1 MHTFFADYLN
11 LLKKCH
17 DDIHKTINGL
27 PPEALDWVPGAEMN
41 SICVLV
47 YHITG
52 AERFWIGDVAVNE
65 PSNRDRNAEFK
76 VRGLGEAFL
85 RGRLDDSY
93 GYATAVLEQITLQD
107 LETPRTSS
115 RGTFT
120 VGWAL
125 LHALEHSHL
134 HLGHLQIT
142 RQLWDQT
149 KGNQ

>member
-1 MHTFFADYLN
+1 MHAFFADYLN

-17 DDIHKTINGL
+17 DNIHKTMDGL
-27 PPEALDWVPGAEMN
+27 PPEALDWVPGADMN

-52 AERFWIGDVAVNE
+52 AERFWVGDVALQE
-65 PSNRDRNAEFK
+65 PSNRDRDAEFK
-76 VRGLGEAFL
+76 VKNLGEEFL
-85 RGRLDDSY
+85 RKRLDDGFAY
-93 GYATAVLEQITLQD
+93 TAAALERLTMQD
-107 LETPRTSS
+107 LETPRTSA

-120 VGWAL
+120 IGWAL

-142 RQLWDQT
+142 RQLWDQK
-149 KGNQ
+149 KGNP

>member
-1 MHTFFADYLN
+1 MQTLFVDYAD

-17 DDIHKTINGL
+17 DNIRKTMDGL
-27 PPEALDWVPGAEMN
+27 PPEALDWVPGADMN

-52 AERFWIGDVAVNE
+52 AERFWIGDVAAQE
-65 PSNRDRNAEFK
+65 PSNRDRDAEFK
-76 VRGLGEAFL
+76 VKNLGEEFL
-85 RGRLDDSY
+85 RQRLDDSFTY
-93 GYATAVLEQITLQD
+93 VNSVLEKLTLQD
-107 LETPRTSS
+107 LELSRVTS

-142 RQLWDQT
+142 HQLWDQR
-149 KGNQ
+149 K

>member
-1 MHTFFADYLN
+1 MQTLFIDYLN
-11 LLKKCH
+11 LLQKCH
-17 DDIHKTINGL
+17 DNIRKTMDGL

-52 AERFWIGDVAVNE
+52 AERFWIGDVAAQE
-65 PSNRDRNAEFK
+65 PSNRDRDAEFK
-76 VRGLGEAFL
+76 VKNLGGEFL
-85 RGRLDDSY
+85 RKRLDDSFA
-93 GYATAVLEQITLQD
+93 YASSILEKLTLQD
-107 LETPRTSS
+107 LETPRTTA

-134 HLGHLQIT
+134 HLGHLEIT
-142 RQLWDQT
+142 RQLWDQR
-149 KGNQ
+149 Q

>member
-1 MHTFFADYLN
+1 MQTLFVDYAD

-17 DDIHKTINGL
+17 DNIRKTMDGL
-27 PPEALDWVPGAEMN
+27 PPEALDWVPGADMN

-52 AERFWIGDVAVNE
+52 AERFWIGDVAAQE
-65 PSNRDRNAEFK
+65 PSNRDRDAEFK
-76 VRGLGEAFL
+76 VKNLGEEFL
-85 RGRLDDSY
+85 RQRLNDSFTY
-93 GYATAVLEQITLQD
+93 VNSVLEKLNLQD
-107 LETPRTSS
+107 LELSRVTS

-125 LHALEHSHL
+125 FHALEHSHL

-142 RQLWDQT
+142 RQLWDQR
-149 KGNQ
+149 K